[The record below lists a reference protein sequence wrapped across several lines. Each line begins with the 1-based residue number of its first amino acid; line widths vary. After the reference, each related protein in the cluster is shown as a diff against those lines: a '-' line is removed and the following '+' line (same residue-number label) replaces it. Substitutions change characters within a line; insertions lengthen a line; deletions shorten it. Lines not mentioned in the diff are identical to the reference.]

1 MTLAELQEQI
11 KTSKNEYI
19 DLKVNA
25 VVKKIKYNDLI
36 RELNWQFVEVI
47 REEFVYH
54 YYIAPHIFLDFPYDN
69 FGYVK
74 IANSI
79 MSYKFFEFLD
89 GLTEFE
95 EYVVKL

>member
-11 KTSKNEYI
+11 KTVKNEYMG
-19 DLKVNA
+19 LKASEVI
-25 VVKKIKYNDLI
+25 KKIKYNDLI
-36 RELNWQFVEVI
+36 RELNWQLVEVT

-74 IANSI
+74 IVNSI

-89 GLTEFE
+89 TITEFE
-95 EYVVKL
+95 DYVVRL